1 MEVKIPESVNVV
13 ELETAPFKKYSE
25 AKRWARDHGIVGVMS
40 DADTNGKGDI
50 AISVSSISKMLCGA
64 AVRKSVTP
72 AIHYSALVRLRDI
85 IRESFVAEI
94 HPDYKKIGGKRST
107 SNPVNG
113 KVDIAVLYGCV
124 ALGGI
129 DYRAK
134 TTVKIFTV
142 SPAASKAYSYE
153 ISNIE
158 ILRGYVGTEVQP
170 RDKTSIDARIL
181 LNGVCDVNGAP
192 LLAGGRGATDN
203 DRGTPPTAR

>member
-1 MEVKIPESVNVV
+1 MDRSGSQRYFSV
-13 ELETAPFKKYSE
+13 A
-25 AKRWARDHGIVGVMS
+25 
-40 DADTNGKGDI
+40 
-50 AISVSSISKMLCGA
+50 SILKMLCGA

-85 IRESFVAEI
+85 VRESFVAEI
-94 HPDYKKIGGKRST
+94 HPDYKKIEGKRSA

-113 KVDIAVLYGCV
+113 RVDIAVLYGCV

-134 TTVKIFTV
+134 TTVKIFTA

-153 ISNIE
+153 IRNIE

-170 RDKTSIDARIL
+170 RDKISDSDVHSTKWCLRCQRCAAAGES
-181 LNGVCDVNGAP
+181 GVSTGV
-192 LLAGGRGATDN
+192 RG
-203 DRGTPPTAR
+203 

>member
-1 MEVKIPESVNVV
+1 M
-13 ELETAPFKKYSE
+13 
-25 AKRWARDHGIVGVMS
+25 
-40 DADTNGKGDI
+40 
-50 AISVSSISKMLCGA
+50 
-64 AVRKSVTP
+64 
-72 AIHYSALVRLRDI
+72 
-85 IRESFVAEI
+85 
-94 HPDYKKIGGKRST
+94 
-107 SNPVNG
+107 NG

-134 TTVKIFTV
+134 TTVKIFTA

-170 RDKTSIDARIL
+170 RDKISIATHIL

-192 LLAGGRGATDN
+192 LLGR
-203 DRGTPPTAR
+203 

>member
-1 MEVKIPESVNVV
+1 
-13 ELETAPFKKYSE
+13 
-25 AKRWARDHGIVGVMS
+25 
-40 DADTNGKGDI
+40 
-50 AISVSSISKMLCGA
+50 MLCGA

-94 HPDYKKIGGKRST
+94 HPDYKKIGGKRSA
-107 SNPVNG
+107 SNPVNE

-134 TTVKIFTV
+134 TTIKILTT
-142 SPAASKAYSYE
+142 SSTASKAYSYE

-170 RDKTSIDARIL
+170 RDKISIATHIL
-181 LNGVCDVNGAP
+181 LNGVCDVNGVP
-192 LLAGGRGATDN
+192 LLEPKASVFF
-203 DRGTPPTAR
+203 

>member
-1 MEVKIPESVNVV
+1 MGRFALRALGSR
-13 ELETAPFKKYSE
+13 LEEAITSSPSWQGPSSRPSWQPFLLILSL
-25 AKRWARDHGIVGVMS
+25 V
-40 DADTNGKGDI
+40 T
-50 AISVSSISKMLCGA
+50 

-85 IRESFVAEI
+85 VRESFVAEI
-94 HPDYKKIGGKRST
+94 HPDYKKIEGKRSA

-113 KVDIAVLYGCV
+113 RVDIAVLYGCV

-134 TTVKIFTV
+134 TTVKIFTA

-153 ISNIE
+153 IRNIE

-170 RDKTSIDARIL
+170 RDKISIATCIL

-192 LLAGGRGATDN
+192 LLGKVRKVSTGVRG
-203 DRGTPPTAR
+203 

>member
-1 MEVKIPESVNVV
+1 MEVKIPEAVNVV

-153 ISNIE
+153 
-158 ILRGYVGTEVQP
+158 R
-170 RDKTSIDARIL
+170 
-181 LNGVCDVNGAP
+181 
-192 LLAGGRGATDN
+192 
-203 DRGTPPTAR
+203 

>member
-1 MEVKIPESVNVV
+1 M
-13 ELETAPFKKYSE
+13 ELETAPVKKYSE
-25 AKRWARDHGIVGVMS
+25 AKRWAREHGIVGVMS

-50 AISVSSISKMLCGA
+50 AISVASISKMLCGA

-94 HPDYKKIGGKRST
+94 HPDYKKIGGKRSAD
-107 SNPVNG
+107 NPVNE

-134 TTVKIFTV
+134 TTIKIFTT
-142 SPAASKAYSYE
+142 SSAASKAYSYE

-170 RDKTSIDARIL
+170 RDKISIAADIL
-181 LNGVCDVNGAP
+181 LNGVCDVNGMP
-192 LLAGGRGATDN
+192 LLA
-203 DRGTPPTAR
+203 ARK

>member
-1 MEVKIPESVNVV
+1 MEVKIPGSVNVV

-94 HPDYKKIGGKRST
+94 HPDYRKIGGKRSA

-134 TTVKIFTV
+134 TTVKIFTA

-170 RDKTSIDARIL
+170 RDKISIATHIL
-181 LNGVCDVNGAP
+181 LNGVCDVNGVP
-192 LLAGGRGATDN
+192 FS
-203 DRGTPPTAR
+203 ARFVHLCNFTGLPASA